1 MNWQFESSSG
11 KLFEPTGGLMATG
24 YAGGN
29 CGKNPE
35 GVNNPAL
42 QDQKCIGPLPHGPKA
57 DGTPNRYTFA
67 PVLETS
73 KLGPWAIPLIPDSD
87 NEMFGRGSFFIHGD
101 TEEMN
106 HSASEGCIILPRG
119 VRLAMAHSSTQVIE
133 VI

>member
-11 KLFEPTGGLMATG
+11 KLFEPTGGLMAVG

-42 QDQKCIGPLPHGPKA
+42 QDQKCIGPLPKGL
-57 DGTPNRYTFA
+57 YTFL

-73 KLGPWAIPLIPDSD
+73 NLGPWAIPLQPDLT
-87 NEMFGRGSFFIHGD
+87 NEMFGRGDFYIHGD

-119 VRLAMAHSSTQVIE
+119 VRLAMAHSSTQQIE